1 MSFQLDNFGRSSV
14 SANAGAPRVWNYN
27 GIVIDP
33 GQLQP
38 IEDTLAVIKT
48 IGYFDEVRLGHLAV
62 SDLIYIVAVDGEQ
75 FVKVVAIAPSVAV
88 QTMTTTAETPS
99 AIIVFNGP
107 VTAAGNLLAEVFS
120 VPGVLPTDALFTQ
133 QQSDIN
139 GAVIVTAGAG
149 TNDIGILWDQFP
161 GVVQVQYQV
170 IRNVT

>member
-33 GQLQP
+33 NQIQP

-48 IGYFDEVRLGHLAV
+48 LGYFDEVKLGHLAIN
-62 SDLIYIVAVDGEQ
+62 DLIYIVAVDGEQ

-88 QTMTTTAETPS
+88 QTMSTTAENPS
-99 AIIVFNGP
+99 AVIVFDGV
-107 VTAAGNLLAEVFS
+107 VTAAGNLLAEVFF
-120 VPGVLPTDALFTQ
+120 VPGALMTDGAFVQ

-139 GAVIVTAGAG
+139 GAVIVTAGSG
-149 TNDIGILWDQFP
+149 VNSLGILWNQAP
-161 GVVQVQYQV
+161 GIVQVQYQI